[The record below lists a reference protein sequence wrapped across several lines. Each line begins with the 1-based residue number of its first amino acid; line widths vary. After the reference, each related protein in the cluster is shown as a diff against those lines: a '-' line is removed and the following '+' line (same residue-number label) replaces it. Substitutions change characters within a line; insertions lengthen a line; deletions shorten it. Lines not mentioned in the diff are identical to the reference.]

1 MEASTFMGAL
11 LRSWR
16 KEWGQG
22 ELPFIH
28 VQKPSGAGCAWD
40 RDDPVT
46 RCARK
51 FASLPKTVPSTKD
64 GLYTEGHIRIM
75 RYPNTAMATGSDLG
89 PKNHPDNKSGYGARA
104 ARVALG
110 MAYGRK
116 VEIYGPV
123 YKSHRIEGDSILVVP
138 QEPPMGPDATD
149 HLVNAQFTV
158 GGVNP
163 VINLNA
169 GDVLAAGWQQ
179 DNNIVYISNL
189 AGSGVPEYIAGN
201 LALPGAVGNPLTLN
215 SNWAFDRTMQFNIG
229 FEPVRD
235 SEIPE
240 PVTLALLSLAV
251 AGLGGYIRRRR
262 HA

>member
-1 MEASTFMGAL
+1 MSTAN
-11 LRSWR
+11 
-16 KEWGQG
+16 
-22 ELPFIH
+22 
-28 VQKPSGAGCAWD
+28 V
-40 RDDPVT
+40 
-46 RCARK
+46 
-51 FASLPKTVPSTKD
+51 
-64 GLYTEGHIRIM
+64 
-75 RYPNTAMATGSDLG
+75 
-89 PKNHPDNKSGYGARA
+89 KSVSVRA
-104 ARVALG
+104 AMVLAGTIIAVFCSSFAQAASMYIGDAASQGSALTSGGGPRADTVVQLTYVSTHASNVYVPAAAEQIKLTEVNFFADQGGNLTPFVALYNG
-110 MAYGRK
+110 GNNQHGSSYTVLSM
-116 VEIYGPV
+116 
-123 YKSHRIEGDSILVVP
+123 GDPILVVP
-138 QEPPMGPDATD
+138 QEPPLGPDATD